1 MRVFDEALVP
11 VEGNRITVVQNHKDI
26 KGLRESLESFRKVV
40 RSSALQPIRR
50 MGLVQLGSD
59 GSRE

>member
-26 KGLRESLESFRKVV
+26 KGLRESLESFPAPQ
-40 RSSALQPIRR
+40 ALDVGMPRMPIKSRR
-50 MGLVQLGSD
+50 FW
-59 GSRE
+59 